1 MCETRQHAPQVANI
15 EPAMNMFIEEVSH
28 VDVPLD
34 SLDIDASIVHMSI
47 KEDVLDN
54 GNHMSSDVE
63 SSKKDSED
71 SGIFVASGHPPPPA
85 SSLADPKFQALFD
98 SLPSIVQKAYDPLI
112 QKFWIPAYVKNP
124 IKGQKKFILKMVKQS
139 LCHTFRNNCT

>member
-54 GNHMSSDVE
+54 GNHMS
-63 SSKKDSED
+63 
-71 SGIFVASGHPPPPA
+71 
-85 SSLADPKFQALFD
+85 
-98 SLPSIVQKAYDPLI
+98 
-112 QKFWIPAYVKNP
+112 
-124 IKGQKKFILKMVKQS
+124 
-139 LCHTFRNNCT
+139 